1 MDTIP
6 VFGSSVQE
14 AVQATVRL
22 GKPLFVF
29 LSVNSEENSATFLE
43 QFFHSQEAIDSE
55 IGQLVTE
62 SFVTLK
68 LVEDTVEFGYFQQI
82 FSNLIVP
89 SFYIIQNGKLLDVIS
104 GETTEAQFVEK
115 VTNVII
121 AETNQISTGPETSQT
136 DTNGANA
143 ANISNSSISSVLA
156 PNTAIQIHSDP
167 VSDTSATNSTVANV
181 DSPTASSSSDN
192 QRHSQSPVG
201 QVETV
206 KSTKPQSAHD
216 RTASEYHKQYLASR
230 KKQEEERLRLRVLLQ
245 ADQKERLS
253 RQREMDEILHGS
265 ESTSPQPKSQS
276 PAHPAQHDVC
286 FLSIKLFDGSSL
298 KHEFSSSD
306 TLNTVREWLDKETE
320 IIPPTDSLPSF
331 ASSSY
336 PQPTNYAFHRPI
348 LPRETYTDEQEF
360 QKLVDLG
367 LCPRSALILK
377 PIYDDKYSS
386 SYPTNKTSGGIL
398 RGVGGTLARVGSAL
412 YSFFDYGVDDTQ
424 EHQHQD
430 YDEPDG
436 SRSPRDPT
444 SPSRPSATASGS
456 SRVDFPVR
464 PPLFSI
470 DNNVPSSSSLI
481 NISEPANNNSSSSL
495 QQEGPTSFFIDESNN
510 PSVYNSRASTPK
522 PLGLSSISRVQTIHD
537 EQDDKDKKDVDT
549 YNGNSVNLRGKDDED
564 KRG

>member
-143 ANISNSSISSVLA
+143 ANISNSSISSVPA
-156 PNTAIQIHSDP
+156 PNTATQIHSDP
-167 VSDTSATNSTVANV
+167 VSDTSATNSTVAN
-181 DSPTASSSSDN
+181 
-192 QRHSQSPVG
+192 
-201 QVETV
+201 
-206 KSTKPQSAHD
+206 PQSAHD

-470 DNNVPSSSSLI
+470 DNN
-481 NISEPANNNSSSSL
+481 
-495 QQEGPTSFFIDESNN
+495 EGPTSFFIDESNN